1 MLLSWG
7 IVFLIF
13 VLFAGLFFFF
23 LFFFGPFVDRCW
35 LGDCRFP
42 SWPVWSPRF
51 SKLRLSKRGG
61 LGQQPLP
68 VVAPADG
75 PASNTSS
82 SSSGIGGS
90 GGVGNIGSDGP
101 EARLQS
107 FNTGNHTSPLVR
119 PHISWRPI
127 SPLAVGRPQPLG
139 LTALKPPPSPSADVP
154 LRSLIPPSATVA
166 AAIPPPHE
174 SSLEHSRYS

>member
-1 MLLSWG
+1 MVHLS
-7 IVFLIF
+7 IV
-13 VLFAGLFFFF
+13 VGY
-23 LFFFGPFVDRCW
+23 
-35 LGDCRFP
+35 DCRFP

-68 VVAPADG
+68 VMAPTVMLLSADG

-90 GGVGNIGSDGP
+90 GGVGSSDGP
-101 EARLQS
+101 EARLHCQS
-107 FNTGNHTSPLVR
+107 FNSGNHTSPLSR
-119 PHISWRPI
+119 PHSSWRPI

-139 LTALKPPPSPSADVP
+139 LTALIPPSPSDVP
-154 LRSLIPPSATVA
+154 LRSLIPPA
-166 AAIPPPHE
+166 AAAVVNPLPHE